1 MIDLLMVM
9 CLAGATEEPPS
20 HASGIEISSTIVGSL
35 ATDSM
40 THTVAMPSTA
50 QSPQVSS
57 QASQAPQSS
66 QKVEAPG
73 GQQVVTEMVEESVG
87 QKDKSDERRHSVNLE
102 ISANAERQGV
112 SVRSSPKK
120 ADKTSE
126 VVRNDAV
133 PLGPVVAQSA
143 STTAGGMDEED
154 CNFAGSGMVT
164 MLLKFLV

>member
-50 QSPQVSS
+50 QSPQVAS

-66 QKVEAPG
+66 QQAEATQEAQVPG
-73 GQQVVTEMVEESVG
+73 GQQVDTEMVEESVG
-87 QKDKSDERRHSVNLE
+87 QNADADNITDLADTQRSGDEDREGLKMAS
-102 ISANAERQGV
+102 G
-112 SVRSSPKK
+112 
-120 ADKTSE
+120 TS
-126 VVRNDAV
+126 
-133 PLGPVVAQSA
+133 
-143 STTAGGMDEED
+143 
-154 CNFAGSGMVT
+154 
-164 MLLKFLV
+164 

>member
-1 MIDLLMVM
+1 M
-9 CLAGATEEPPS
+9 
-20 HASGIEISSTIVGSL
+20 
-35 ATDSM
+35 
-40 THTVAMPSTA
+40 
-50 QSPQVSS
+50 
-57 QASQAPQSS
+57 
-66 QKVEAPG
+66 
-73 GQQVVTEMVEESVG
+73 G